1 MSGLASTARRVLC
14 QIGFGTALGAAV
26 STLPPGRPLETDPTT
41 VLLLAGL
48 AALMA
53 NALTEGRGLRQLA
66 VLTGAML
73 VAGLIGAARQVLHQ
87 PLVNPRLFVALTLIS
102 TASLLPALRRPTGRE
117 PRPVSG
123 ARQAA
128 TINGRWELRRPL
140 LEGDRG
146 GFSELWLGIDRSRD
160 GRPVVVKLESGLP
173 ERRSESRRRLQREQH
188 VLAPIQSR
196 WVVGFHDAGLDEL
209 SGRQYV
215 VLDYHPVGSLAK
227 CLEERRELH
236 MAWAIQVVSG
246 ILHAL
251 VVLHE
256 ELPERLVHRDVT
268 PRNVLLRRDGT
279 TPLLC
284 DFGSAHPLDRPD
296 RSADDQIT
304 AGIVYSPYYAAPEIV
319 DRSLR
324 DLWGPTPASDLYA
337 TGSILYELLTGRPP
351 YWREVQE
358 THQEFGRL
366 VLHQH
371 LRPLPAT
378 WVNPELPPVVDELL
392 ARLLAFRPEARPQS
406 ARRLLDDLRA
416 ICRNSGALR
425 IPLAE
430 LRSARIPVALGTT
443 TTRRES

>member
-1 MSGLASTARRVLC
+1 MPGLASAARRLLC
-14 QIGFGTALGAAV
+14 QIGFGAASAAAA
-26 STLPPGRPLETDPTT
+26 STLLPGRPLQTDPP
-41 VLLLAGL
+41 VLLLLAGL
-48 AALMA
+48 AVVVA
-53 NALTEGRGLRQLA
+53 NALPEGGGLRQLA
-66 VLTGAML
+66 VLTGVML
-73 VAGLIGAARQVLHQ
+73 VAGLIGAARQTLHQ
-87 PLVNPRLFVALTLIS
+87 SLAHPRLFVALTLIG
-102 TASLLPALRRPTGRE
+102 TASLLQALRPARRE

-123 ARQAA
+123 GRRAV
-128 TINGRWELRRPL
+128 TINDRWELLRPL

-146 GFSELWLGIDRSRD
+146 GFSELWLGADRNRD

-173 ERRSESRRRLQREQH
+173 ERRGESRRRLQREQH

-196 WVVGFHDAGLDEL
+196 WVVGFHDAGRDEL

-215 VLDYHPVGSLAK
+215 VLDYHPAGSLAK
-227 CLEERRELH
+227 SLEERRELQ
-236 MAWAIQVVSG
+236 MAWALQVVSG
-246 ILHAL
+246 ILRAL

-256 ELPERLVHRDVT
+256 ELSQRLVHRDVT

-304 AGIVYSPYYAAPEIV
+304 AGIVYSPYYAPPEIV
-319 DRSLR
+319 DRGLR
-324 DLWGPTPASDLYA
+324 DLWDPTPASDLYA
-337 TGSILYELLTGRPP
+337 AGSILYELLTGRPP

-358 THQEFGRL
+358 THREFGQL
-366 VLHQH
+366 VLDRD

-378 WVNPELPPVVDELL
+378 WVNPELPPAVDELL
-392 ARLLAFRPEARPQS
+392 ARLLAFRPEARPQG

-416 ICRNSGALR
+416 IGRNSGALR

-443 TTRRES
+443 TTRRER